1 MPENPAWPRVSVVF
15 PEHYAAAATVLARA
29 FLNDPLLLAVAGSP
43 DPVDRLRRLD
53 GLFNV
58 ALREHRNSGHPLL
71 GVFDHGRLVCA
82 AVVEGLDRPPA
93 SATILSGL
101 PYIPALLS
109 AVRFGGLIRVIKLVD
124 ALARN
129 HPPEP
134 HLYLNL
140 LGVDP
145 DFQGRHCGVA
155 ILDYLRE
162 LVVARNDIDGVYLE
176 TATESNVAFY
186 SRNQYKVLGEFH
198 PLDVRM
204 WRMFQPRLE

>member
-1 MPENPAWPRVSVVF
+1 MAENPAWPRVSVVF

-29 FLNDPLLLAVAGSP
+29 FLNDPLLVAVAAAP
-43 DPVDRLRRLD
+43 DPAQRLRRLD
-53 GLFNV
+53 ALFNV
-58 ALREHRNSGHPLL
+58 ALHEHRKSGHPLL
-71 GVFDHGRLVCA
+71 GVFDHGRLVAA

-93 SATILSGL
+93 TATILSGL
-101 PYIPALLS
+101 PRMPAILRALKF
-109 AVRFGGLIRVIKLVD
+109 AGLIRVIKLVD

-145 DFQGRHCGVA
+145 EFQGRHCGVA
-155 ILDYLRE
+155 ILDYLLE
-162 LVVARNDIDGVYLE
+162 LVIARNDINGVYLE

-186 SRNQYKVLGEFH
+186 TRNRYKVIGEFH
-198 PLDVRM
+198 PIGVRM
-204 WRMFQPRLE
+204 WRMLQPRLT